1 MLLATCYLLLTTY
14 YRCHL
19 QQLLGVEEASAQV
32 LQLHLIRVRVRVG
45 VRVGVRSG
53 VRVGFKVGV
62 RVGFKVGVRVGV
74 ARGSLSLTGSAQVL
88 QLHLI
93 RVRVRVGV
101 RVGVRSGVRVGFKVG
116 VRVGFKVGV
125 RVGVA
130 RGSLSLTGSA
140 QVLQLHRELDKIGGA
155 EQLALVDLEDGRAHA
170 DEAHRPVH
178 NEHIPHAQ

>member
-1 MLLATCYLLLTTY
+1 MMSPLTQHRGAYYLLLATCYLLLTTY

-88 QLHLI
+88 Q
-93 RVRVRVGV
+93 V
-101 RVGVRSGVRVGFKVG
+101 
-116 VRVGFKVGV
+116 
-125 RVGVA
+125 
-130 RGSLSLTGSA
+130 
-140 QVLQLHRELDKIGGA
+140 HRELDKIGGA

>member
-32 LQLHLIRVRVRVG
+32 LQLHLV
-45 VRVGVRSG
+45 
-53 VRVGFKVGV
+53 
-62 RVGFKVGVRVGV
+62 
-74 ARGSLSLTGSAQVL
+74 
-88 QLHLI
+88 